1 MASVN
6 FMKATSQK
14 VGAMKCHFDMSDRLE
29 REHANEHIDKERTE
43 QNYFLGCPDW
53 QGMKT
58 NWETRLEEADREH
71 SPKRVRADRK
81 TAEFA
86 EVPCPRAITDA
97 GRSEEF
103 FRRAYELME
112 QQFGSENVCGMAVHL
127 DEIHDYLDKDGTTRT
142 SMEHGHALLVPYAH
156 WQDKTGEREGV
167 NAKNFETKAMLHEF
181 NRAMNE
187 MCLEH
192 FGIEYNTHGLAENL
206 TVEQLKQR
214 TRAIEEA
221 KQIDQMREYVDE
233 KKMEY
238 VRELQPLIR
247 RQKEVQQ
254 NLGGL
259 ETDLQNTSQ
268 QLAAMQQTAQQYQ
281 QGIWQLQQ
289 EIDRLTAEKD
299 KLPVEQLRAEVQELE
314 AQQAELQEQIKQEE
328 SRLMTA
334 KEVKSVKVDKPL
346 IGDKVKVLYDELK
359 RLKTTAKEVEHVKAQ
374 NEALKAENERLRAL
388 EPQARAKAAQIIRA
402 AEENANNMGDRM
414 KAAKLEARLDKYQ
427 KMEKAFPEQFKKM
440 ERQVERVK
448 VAGDAEL

>member
-6 FMKATSQK
+6 FVKATSQK

-53 QGMKT
+53 QGMKA
-58 NWETRLEEADREH
+58 NWEDRLREADAAH
-71 SPKRVRADRK
+71 PPKRVRADRK

-86 EVPCPRAITDA
+86 NIPCPKEISDA
-97 GRSEEF
+97 GRSDEF
-103 FRRAYELME
+103 FQKTYALLEE
-112 QQFGSENVCGMAVHL
+112 KFGKENVCGMTVHK
-127 DEIHDYLDKDGTTRT
+127 DEVHDYLDKDGTTKT
-142 SMEHGHALLVPYAH
+142 SLEHGHALLVPYAH

-299 KLPVEQLRAEVQELE
+299 KLPVEQLRAEVVRLE
-314 AQQAELQEQIKQEE
+314 QQQADLQERIRVEE

-334 KEVKSVKVDKPL
+334 QEVKSVKIDKPL
-346 IGDKVKVLYDELK
+346 FGDKVKVPYDELK
-359 RLKTTAKEVEHVKAQ
+359 RLKTTAKEVDSIKVQ

-388 EPQARAKAAQIIRA
+388 EPQARENAAEIIRA
-402 AEENANNMGDRM
+402 AKAEADNLGDRM
-414 KAAKLEARLDKYQ
+414 KVATMESRLDRYER
-427 KMEKAFPEQFKKM
+427 MEKAFPEQFKKM